1 MPSRFLASI
10 VKCLILLLALNWPGF
25 ARADLVEDVDDTTT
39 KSPEGKAAPARSP
52 VPKPHGTPKPA
63 PAKSGPAKGVKA
75 KKEGQVPSA
84 QSGTKVPPSKPDP
97 DATEEIHYWSNGLQ
111 LQKEAGIAD
120 LEDNVVVTKGNMRLE
135 SHKARIFFK
144 ADTSEIIRVV
154 ATGDVRMQKHDPSLN
169 KTLRP
174 QGEEAV
180 FYNIE
185 QRVTLRGNARLW
197 RGSDSE
203 MKGKQI
209 DYNMNTGIVKVQQVE
224 GVVQPANK
232 E

>member
-1 MPSRFLASI
+1 
-10 VKCLILLLALNWPGF
+10 
-25 ARADLVEDVDDTTT
+25 VDDLDTKTPPGKAVPAKTTPAKPGATSKPAKTSNTT
-39 KSPEGKAAPARSP
+39 KSAK
-52 VPKPHGTPKPA
+52 TPKGGQA
-63 PAKSGPAKGVKA
+63 PAKTSTKSTSKSGP
-75 KKEGQVPSA
+75 
-84 QSGTKVPPSKPDP
+84 
-97 DATEEIHYWSNGLQ
+97 DAAEEIHYWSNGLQ

-120 LEDNVVVTKGNMRLE
+120 LEDNVVVTKGDMRLE
-135 SHKARIFFK
+135 SKKARIYFK

-169 KTLRP
+169 KTIRA

-180 FYNIE
+180 FYNME
-185 QRVTLRGNARLW
+185 QRVTVRGNARLW
-197 RGSDSE
+197 RGSDL

-209 DYNMNTGIVKVQQVE
+209 DYDMGTGIVKVQQVE